1 MECVD
6 TKIWMWEGDQYEEFD
21 SDYLN
26 QIFPYKLNKKT
37 MAKDSRFIF
46 HFLSSSLHYWI
57 ELHQE
62 EEPEAEKMGKK
73 DTKVIEEILKTDES
87 DNCIAFHRWG
97 EHFNKQLEFLKYE
110 AE

>member
-6 TKIWMWEGDQYEEFD
+6 TKIWMWEGEEYDVYD

-37 MAKDSRFIF
+37 MTKDSQFVF

-57 ELHQE
+57 ELQQE
-62 EEPEAEKMGKK
+62 GPP
-73 DTKVIEEILKTDES
+73 
-87 DNCIAFHRWG
+87 
-97 EHFNKQLEFLKYE
+97 
-110 AE
+110 